1 MSRIIY
7 KLYKLGLC
15 VLLLILFTNLWV
27 EHVASDKVF
36 NNTKDIPYNKVGV
49 LLGTSKYLANGQEN
63 LFYKYRIAAAVKLF
77 NSGKIKSAIKLFLTG
92 IIIALVHRG
101 CAIVLFN
108 LLFFLKSGHLGG
120 LWQDGWAIQITIGW
134 FSSFIEY
141 VVIMAVISAIDY
153 YQLYLQKQRDLDSA
167 RLNALKMQL
176 QPHFLFNTL
185 NSITSLIDIDKK
197 SAQKMLSQLG
207 YLLRE
212 ILEHDDQVFIP
223 LDQEIKYVATYLDIE
238 HTRFQDRMKIEINV
252 EEDVQR
258 AKIPALLL
266 QPLVEN
272 AVKHGISKCADGG
285 AIKVNVLKKDDDI
298 EITVANDFRKMN
310 GAAKDKGYG
319 IGLSN
324 IRSRLSQI
332 YGSRYSYEQSIEGS
346 IFISKISIPFELY
359 LND

>member
-1 MSRIIY
+1 MTLRNTFTKYIPQ
-7 KLYKLGLC
+7 GLAWAGLIC
-15 VLLLILFTNLWV
+15 VFLIFQQYTEYVINDYSYEFSWSTVSIKYISFYLIWALFYPFLR
-27 EHVASDKVF
+27 
-36 NNTKDIPYNKVGV
+36 
-49 LLGTSKYLANGQEN
+49 LLGHRFSLA
-63 LFYKYRIAAAVKLF
+63 
-77 NSGKIKSAIKLFLTG
+77 NSGKIKSAGKLFLAG
-92 IIIALVHRG
+92 IIVALVHRG

-108 LLFFLKSGHLGG
+108 LLFFFKSGHFGG